1 MDRPPIRHPEASN
14 VAVLKEAL
22 KLAEDRGSDTV
33 IAGLKELL
41 VEAELAA
48 VERDRVVAEEK
59 ARARAAALA
68 GHLRATKI
76 RFGGEIAK
84 RAEALEDSLQQDD
97 AAEVQERTKLLLEY
111 RGWIGSPVE
120 DMLYELLQKE

>member
-1 MDRPPIRHPEASN
+1 M
-14 VAVLKEAL
+14 
-22 KLAEDRGSDTV
+22 AEPGPR
-33 IAGLKELL
+33 
-41 VEAELAA
+41 
-48 VERDRVVAEEK
+48 R
-59 ARARAAALA
+59 
-68 GHLRATKI
+68 LRAL
-76 RFGGEIAK
+76 GEIPVTQLRHVGPK